1 MLSRY
6 KFTWKPEAPIAD
18 KTDSPTTLFEKF
30 FSDGILKKI
39 CESIKYKKIKR
50 SHNFELDVDTLKAFY
65 YLTYKWIC

>member
-6 KFTWKPEAPIAD
+6 KFTCHVED

-30 FSDGILKKI
+30 VSDDILKQI
-39 CESIKYKKIKR
+39 CESIKYKKIRR

-65 YLTYKWIC
+65 YLTYKWIW